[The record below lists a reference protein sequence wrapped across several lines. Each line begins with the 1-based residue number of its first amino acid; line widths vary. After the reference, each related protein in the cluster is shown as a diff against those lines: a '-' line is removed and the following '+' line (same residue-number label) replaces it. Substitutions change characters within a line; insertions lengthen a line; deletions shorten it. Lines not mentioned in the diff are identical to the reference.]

1 MGACRATRAEVAF
14 ALLSLAVFLLSSSS
28 AGARMW
34 KPSAT
39 VVAQDYA
46 QIIDDRS
53 NDDIVIVWWLLP
65 QMFPDKA
72 AQDLVRKN
80 VIFGVLK
87 AHVSSDVTFS
97 FSEVDHLDVKQS
109 DGTPL
114 TPLSGDQIP
123 PTLAGTLAII
133 EAGLRQGLGAM
144 GRGIHW
150 FVFDG
155 TDVDSCAKG
164 GLSVPFAD
172 EVYTYE
178 TPVPG
183 CP

>member
-72 AQDLVRKN
+72 ARDLVRKN
-80 VIFGVLK
+80 VIFGVLR
-87 AHVSSDVTFS
+87 ARVSSDVIFS
-97 FSEVDHLDVKQS
+97 FAEVDHLEVKRS
-109 DGTPL
+109 DGTSL

-123 PTLAGTLAII
+123 PTVAGTLAAL
-133 EAGLRQGLGAM
+133 EAGFRQGLGAM

-164 GLSVPFAD
+164 GLSVPFAG

>member
-1 MGACRATRAEVAF
+1 MRAFGASRLEVA
-14 ALLSLAVFLLSSSS
+14 LVVLSLAICLLSSSS
-28 AGARMW
+28 AWARMW

-46 QIIDDRS
+46 QIIDSRS
-53 NDDIVIVWWLLP
+53 NDDIIIVWWLLP
-65 QMFPDKA
+65 QMFPDKG
-72 AQDLVRKN
+72 AQEIVSKN

-97 FSEVDHLDVKQS
+97 FAEVDHLEVKRS
-109 DGTPL
+109 DGTSL

-123 PTLAGTLAII
+123 PTVAGTLATI

-164 GLSVPFAD
+164 GLSVPFAG

>member
-1 MGACRATRAEVAF
+1 MRACRATRLEVALAF
-14 ALLSLAVFLLSSSS
+14 LSLAVFLLSSSS
-28 AGARMW
+28 AWARIW
-34 KPSAT
+34 KPSARA
-39 VVAQDYA
+39 VAQDYA

-144 GRGIHW
+144 GRGIH
-150 FVFDG
+150 
-155 TDVDSCAKG
+155 
-164 GLSVPFAD
+164 
-172 EVYTYE
+172 
-178 TPVPG
+178 
-183 CP
+183 